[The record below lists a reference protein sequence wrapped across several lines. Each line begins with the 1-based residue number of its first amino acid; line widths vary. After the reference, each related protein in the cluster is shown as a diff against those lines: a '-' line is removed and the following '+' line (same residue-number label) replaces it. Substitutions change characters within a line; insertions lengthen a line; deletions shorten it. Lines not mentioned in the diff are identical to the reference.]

1 MIKKYFGTDGI
12 RGRVNDSKINGE
24 MFFKFGLAAG
34 TYFKN
39 LKKNKQTAIIAK
51 DTRLSGYTL
60 EPALVSGLA
69 SAGMHI
75 YTLGPLPTNGLAML
89 TKKMKANMGI
99 MITASHNPYYDNG
112 LKLFG
117 PDGLKL
123 SDKIEKKI
131 EKLIDSKITKNLSKP
146 IELGRVKRLEDAN
159 ENYIKILKQ
168 NFPSSFSLKG
178 IKIALDCANGAGYK
192 AGPDLFKSLGAKVYK
207 TGTSPNGLNINLK
220 SGSTHPSKICQMT
233 KKNKAHIGISL
244 DGDADRIIVCDE
256 KGKIIDGDKILA
268 MLGERW
274 KRKKILK
281 GGVIGTLMSN
291 YGLENFFNNNGIK
304 FLRSDVGDRYVKEKM
319 KKNKFNLGGEQ
330 SGHIILGKFATT
342 GDGLL
347 VALEILFSL
356 RKKKKAS
363 ELFNKFKPT
372 PQMKN
377 LVEVKNIK
385 KNYGKNEAVK
395 GISFKIKEDEILGL
409 LGPNGSGKTTTI
421 GMLLGLLKPTSGEIL
436 VNGQKLEGN
445 RIEILEQIN
454 FISPYI
460 ELPKKLTVKQ
470 NLTVY
475 GKLYKINNI
484 NERIEFL
491 SEKLRLEGLLNSITG
506 ELSSGQKNRVSLA
519 KALINEPKVLLLDEP
534 TASLDPEVGD
544 FVRSFLED
552 YKKEK
557 KISILLASHNM
568 NEVTRLCKSILMM
581 KDGIIIDKGN
591 PDELINKHG
600 RKNLEEVFL
609 KLSRSKNELN

>member
-1 MIKKYFGTDGI
+1 MFKKYFGTDGI
-12 RGRVNDSKINGE
+12 RGRVNGSKINGE

-39 LKKNKQTAIIAK
+39 IKKNKQIAIIAK

-69 SAGMHI
+69 SAGMHV

-89 TKKMKANMGI
+89 TKEMRANMGI

-131 EKLIDSKITKNLSKP
+131 EKLIDLKISKNLSKP
-146 IELGRVKRLEDAN
+146 IKLGRVKRLENAN
-159 ENYIKILKQ
+159 ENYIKILKK

-192 AGPDLFKSLGAKVYK
+192 SGPNLFTSLGAKVFK
-207 TGTSPNGLNINLK
+207 TGISPNGLNINLK
-220 SGSTHPSKICQMT
+220 SGSTYPNKICQIT
-233 KKNKAHIGISL
+233 KKYKAHIGIAL

-256 KGKIIDGDKILA
+256 KGKIVNGDKILA

-291 YGLENFFNNNGIK
+291 YGLEKFFKKNNIR
-304 FLRSDVGDRYVKEKM
+304 FLRSNVGDRYVKEKM

-356 RKKKKAS
+356 RKIKKTSK
-363 ELFNKFKPT
+363 LFNNFKPT
-372 PQMKN
+372 PQILENVQVKDKSIINSSACKKAIIKANKIMKN
-377 LVEVKNIK
+377 
-385 KNYGKNEAVK
+385 
-395 GISFKIKEDEILGL
+395 
-409 LGPNGSGKTTTI
+409 NGR
-421 GMLLGLLKPTSGEIL
+421 IL
-436 VNGQKLEGN
+436 VRKSGTEPKIRIMSESEDSKLN
-445 RIEILEQIN
+445 
-454 FISPYI
+454 
-460 ELPKKLTVKQ
+460 KKC
-470 NLTVY
+470 
-475 GKLYKINNI
+475 
-484 NERIEFL
+484 
-491 SEKLRLEGLLNSITG
+491 
-506 ELSSGQKNRVSLA
+506 VSL
-519 KALINEPKVLLLDEP
+519 I
-534 TASLDPEVGD
+534 
-544 FVRSFLED
+544 R
-552 YKKEK
+552 
-557 KISILLASHNM
+557 
-568 NEVTRLCKSILMM
+568 KSIQ
-581 KDGIIIDKGN
+581 
-591 PDELINKHG
+591 
-600 RKNLEEVFL
+600 
-609 KLSRSKNELN
+609 